1 MLISL
6 MSIIYVYVKTII
18 YYYWMI
24 QYARLVLVEIVQI
37 IQTVVVK
44 CVYKPK
50 CEWWLGVRHLIVL
63 VAYPSTANYHLPTS
77 L

>member
-1 MLISL
+1 
-6 MSIIYVYVKTII
+6 
-18 YYYWMI
+18 MI

-50 CEWWLGVRHLIVL
+50 CEW
-63 VAYPSTANYHLPTS
+63 
-77 L
+77 